1 MQPGQM
7 AYDRAITVF
16 SPDGRLFQ
24 VEYARVA
31 VTRGNTTVGL
41 KFKNGIVL
49 MADKKLGS
57 RLVETASIEKIFQI
71 DDHVGAATSGLV
83 ADARVLVD
91 YARLV
96 AQINKVTYSEKI
108 GVDLLVKRICDY
120 KQNYTQYG
128 GVRPFGTA
136 LLVAGVD
143 DLGTHLFETDPSG
156 ALVSYKAGSIGQG
169 RQAVMELLE
178 EKYREGMNQDD
189 SIVLGLEGVRGQDG
203 RVLRDDRAAR
213 RREADHPARRD
224 PADHGTASADVGGEA
239 QADRPVHRGERDQPA
254 DEHSPSTPAH
264 RERDGGGQGPHRP
277 VQTGRGAGEGG
288 PRRAAAPH
296 PDPLREGPDRGQVE
310 RGRQREI
317 LRGHQRLRDD
327 PERGVVP
334 DGSLARR
341 RRDARGLANGL
352 PGAVEREDERKR
364 GDADPEGGPA
374 SLSRTEYQ
382 DVASKG
388 RHP

>member
-49 MADKKLGS
+49 MADKKIGS
-57 RLVETASIEKIFQI
+57 RLVETSSIEKIFQI
-71 DDHVGAATSGLV
+71 DEHVGAATSGLV

-96 AQINKVTYSEKI
+96 AQINKVTYSERI

-156 ALVSYKAGSIGQG
+156 ALVSYKAGRIGQG
-169 RQAVMELLE
+169 R
-178 EKYREGMNQDD
+178 REVRSPREAGCGPADPGRQRRRPPSGTRHRRDFQ
-189 SIVLGLEGVRGQDG
+189 GCPQRLEGVRREDDG
-203 RVLRDDRAAR
+203 FLRDDGAAGG
-213 RREADHPARRD
+213 READCPARRD
-224 PADHGTASADVGGEA
+224 SADDGTTPADVGGEA
-239 QADRPVHRGERDQPA
+239 KADRAVHRRERDQPA
-254 DEHSPSTPAH
+254 DRRAPSATAD
-264 RERDGGGQGPHRP
+264 RERDG
-277 VQTGRGAGEGG
+277 RGES
-288 PRRAAAPH
+288 PRRSVQKRRGTGQRNPRCAPAAH
-296 PDPLREGPDRGQVE
+296 PDSLREGPDCGEAERRGQ
-310 RGRQREI
+310 REGV
-317 LRGHQRLRDD
+317 RRPQVVRND
-327 PERGVVP
+327 PERRMVS
-334 DGSLARR
+334 DGGLARR
-341 RRDARGLANGL
+341 R
-352 PGAVEREDERKR
+352 
-364 GDADPEGGPA
+364 
-374 SLSRTEYQ
+374 
-382 DVASKG
+382 
-388 RHP
+388 